1 VSSAQDLSAIMG
13 QFARVIATD
22 FPVERILDE
31 LVRCVVEVLPVDAA
45 GVTVDAVGFD
55 VPVVAGS
62 DDVVLGF
69 QRVHGEL
76 ADTPSQWSRQ
86 FGEPVTVPDLSQESR
101 FVDFATAAQRHDVQA
116 VFSFPLRHGAQPIG
130 ALDLYRYTTGAL
142 SPDAEAIAQSLADVA
157 ASYLVNAQ
165 LRADLLDA
173 AALSLDASLHDPLT
187 GLPNRTL
194 IIDRLG
200 HAIQRSRRSG
210 ETSAVFYLDIDRFK
224 SINDMYG
231 HTTGDELLAAVATRL
246 TSLLRP
252 GDTLARLTGDEF
264 VILCEGFEDPL
275 AAASVL
281 KRLEFGLHGTFHV
294 HDGLDLP
301 ITISAGIA
309 FTDGAERSPDEI
321 LHFADLAM
329 TSAKQRGGDGFV
341 VFDRQ
346 SDSLA
351 EREATL
357 ERDLR
362 GALERSELATVY
374 QPIVSTVDGQ
384 LNGFE
389 ALLRWYHPTR
399 GSVPPA
405 MVIPVAER
413 SSSILEIG
421 DWVLKQAWSER
432 RRWQLQLPHADLA
445 MSVNVSTRQLM
456 SRGYADDL
464 ETALD
469 DLGADPRLLTLEI
482 TESVFLGDS
491 DRAVLVLNDLKDLG
505 VRLALDDFGTG
516 YSSLSY
522 LRQFPLDILKI
533 DRAFVSNL
541 EHDRTSQVIVRA
553 VIELAHGLNM
563 SVVAEGVETPE
574 QHQQLTELGS
584 DSCQGY
590 YFARPMPADTV
601 DELVRQGANGHYPRL
616 PVLSGVR

>member
-1 VSSAQDLSAIMG
+1 MTSAQDLSAIMG
-13 QFARVIATD
+13 EFTRVITAGLPID
-22 FPVERILDE
+22 GILDE
-31 LVRCVVEVLPVDAA
+31 LVRRVVDILPIDAA
-45 GVTVDAVGFD
+45 GVTFGPVGSD
-55 VPVVAGS
+55 VPRIAGS
-62 DDVVLGF
+62 DDLALSF
-69 QRVHGEL
+69 QRVHSEL
-76 ADTPSQWSRQ
+76 PDTPSLWARR
-86 FGEPVTVPDLSQESR
+86 FGEPVGAPDLSSDSR
-101 FVDFATAAQRHDVQA
+101 FVDFAAAAVRHDVQA
-116 VFSFPLRHGAQPIG
+116 SFSFPLRHGTLPVG
-130 ALDLYRYTTGAL
+130 ALDVYRYTAGPLAA
-142 SPDAEAIAQSLADVA
+142 DAAAIAQSLADVA
-157 ASYLVNAQ
+157 AAYLVNAR

-173 AALSLDASLHDPLT
+173 AALSLAATLHDPLT
-187 GLPNRTL
+187 GLPNRAL
-194 IIDRLG
+194 ILDRLG

-210 ETSAVFYLDIDRFK
+210 ETSAIFFLDIDRFK
-224 SINDMYG
+224 SVNDMYG
-231 HTTGDELLAAVATRL
+231 YTAGDELLAAVATRL
-246 TSLLRP
+246 TALLRP

-281 KRLEFGLHGTFHV
+281 KRLEFGLHGTFPV

-309 FTDGAERSPDEI
+309 FTDGEERTPEEI

-329 TSAKQRGGDGFV
+329 SGAKQRGGDGFL

-346 SDSLA
+346 TDSLA

-362 GALERSELATVY
+362 GALERSELSTVY

-384 LNGFE
+384 LSGFE

-421 DWVLKQAWSER
+421 DWVLKQAWAER
-432 RRWQLQLPHADLA
+432 RRWQLQLPYADLA

-456 SRGYADDL
+456 SRGYAGDL

-469 DLGADPRLLTLEI
+469 ELGADPRLLTLEI

-491 DRAVLVLNDLKDLG
+491 DRAVVVLNDLKDIG

-616 PVLSGVR
+616 PVPAGIR